1 VTAPPIAP
9 RLEAGVSEFGG
20 VAVWMHD
27 KQHIRSDLKKRKK
40 ERCIVDYARFETR
53 WQGWLSEPS
62 GGGEPPLSPDD
73 LSDRYDQGASPMDH
87 RH

>member
-27 KQHIRSDLKKRKK
+27 KQHIRSDFQKRKGK
-40 ERCIVDYARFETR
+40 GASAIMPDLKRTHQVSQDA
-53 WQGWLSEPS
+53 
-62 GGGEPPLSPDD
+62 PLS
-73 LSDRYDQGASPMDH
+73 SSWQTIIC
-87 RH
+87 